1 MSRHIIRT
9 PIPPAV
15 EPDFMVRRRVQHEA
29 NVQVRAAAS
38 RFGRED
44 PRYHEAVERRAAVA
58 QFTELLLKA
67 SHI

>member
-15 EPDFMVRRRVQHEA
+15 EPDFMLRRRVAHAA
-29 NVQVRAAAS
+29 NVEVRAAAS

-44 PRYHEAVERRAAVA
+44 SRYQAAVERRAAA
-58 QFTELLLKA
+58 SQFVELLTKA